1 MTKFLQQLCLTD
13 CYTDV
18 RLLSLLVTVIEWRT
32 GRQFL
37 AIIKQTINKREKTN
51 KVGNEFYEKL
61 GNLNLLITNLFIV
74 IYF

>member
-1 MTKFLQQLCLTD
+1 
-13 CYTDV
+13 V

-37 AIIKQTINKREKTN
+37 AIIKQTINKRGKTN

-61 GNLNLLITNLFIV
+61 GNLNLLITQVIIILLLIHLIV
-74 IYF
+74 SL